1 MIGLVLVCWD
11 GTRPAGPPSSHL
23 DKRPA
28 PVECRGMPA
37 PEMGTRR
44 EEKRQAG
51 REATC
56 EGENERASERTSEGR
71 FCTRD
76 GDLRGKSVGPN
87 TEVISRYPERKSI
100 RDRVTEQRD
109 ASRWLSRGRLLA
121 SRKRERETVGF
132 PPAFQRLL
140 RLVDRGIIERG
151 GEKELRNGERNV
163 ATGTSDAT
171 VEF

>member
-51 REATC
+51 REATRAR
-56 EGENERASERTSEGR
+56 ERMRERANERGTILYEGWR
-71 FCTRD
+71 PAGEKRWPEHRGHIPVSREKKYSGSGD
-76 GDLRGKSVGPN
+76 GTKR
-87 TEVISRYPERKSI
+87 
-100 RDRVTEQRD
+100 RVAMAQP
-109 ASRWLSRGRLLA
+109 GRLLA

-140 RLVDRGIIERG
+140 RLVDRGIIEREA
-151 GEKELRNGERNV
+151 EKKN
-163 ATGTSDAT
+163 
-171 VEF
+171 